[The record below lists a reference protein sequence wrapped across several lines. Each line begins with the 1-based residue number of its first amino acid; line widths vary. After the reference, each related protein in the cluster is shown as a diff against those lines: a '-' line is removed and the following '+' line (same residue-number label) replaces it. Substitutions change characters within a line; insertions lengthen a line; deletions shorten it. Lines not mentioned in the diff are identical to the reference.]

1 MIAYWGCV
9 TVGAAAVAAITSWL
23 YIHFILAVEMV
34 ESAEL
39 RKKEIGRRRRG
50 MKAFFVCGTK
60 PNVVHLDD
68 AQRQ

>member
-9 TVGAAAVAAITSWL
+9 TSGQQPSHRGYTYTI
-23 YIHFILAVEMV
+23 AVEMV

>member
-1 MIAYWGCV
+1 MIAHWGCV
-9 TVGAAAVAAITSWL
+9 TGQQPSHRGYTYS
-23 YIHFILAVEMV
+23 ILAAEMV

-68 AQRQ
+68 DAQRQ

>member
-9 TVGAAAVAAITSWL
+9 TTGRRQQPSLRGNTYTIAA
-23 YIHFILAVEMV
+23 EMV

>member
-1 MIAYWGCV
+1 
-9 TVGAAAVAAITSWL
+9 
-23 YIHFILAVEMV
+23 MV

>member
-9 TVGAAAVAAITSWL
+9 TTGRQQASHHGKTYTIAA
-23 YIHFILAVEMV
+23 EMV